1 MEKIV
6 LRLREI
12 AIEFPDG
19 SVFGIA
25 RLEYITSGWVVRMI
39 DAGDFEGEN
48 GMYEAMTIASRTTGK
63 ISRSKDGDL
72 ELWDVVE
79 VFEDEFE
86 ATEAGYDNEQMT
98 IYQIETGRLKWL
110 D

>member
-1 MEKIV
+1 MDKIF

-19 SVFGIA
+19 SVFGLA
-25 RLEYITSGWVVRMI
+25 RLEYIRKGWVVRMKE
-39 DAGDFEGEN
+39 ASDFEGED

-63 ISRSKDGDL
+63 ISQSKDGDL
-72 ELWDVVE
+72 EIWDVVE

-86 ATEAGYDNEQMT
+86 ATEAGYENEQMT
-98 IYQIETGRLKWL
+98 IYQIETGTLRWL
-110 D
+110 E